1 MSEHAAFDPLAEARR
16 NASPEKALFDRMM
29 GNPEDYANAEEFRQA
44 NEDLADYLE
53 SRDPAKRDQVGGDI
67 YEQDLVS
74 SAHTEALEEEAARN
88 LSLQAMAER
97 VAEARKNG
105 DMAAAAH
112 LEDLFYDKFTAL
124 AEKYGWEEDDDSA
137 NDTLRVD
144 KNAKVG
150 RTTID
155 DRLARYSKIMYG
167 EDAVE
172 TPAVE
177 TETPAEAPSA
187 AVEMPEEK
195 PAENE
200 AKPAEVEPAAA
211 KAEAFDVDAETEQ
224 AKERLNKRAEEL
236 EQQANAERGES
247 EAAKAD
253 RELLARVSKE
263 GLEDDEEPAP
273 IAKVSKE
280 GLDADEKEEGKIARV
295 SKEGIEGFD
304 DDEVEPSNPAKNFLG
319 RARNALNKAR
329 DLYLRA
335 AFEVGHT
342 VDLAKQELSK
352 RGGRKEGETEEQY
365 ERRMRRNGRNIALGI
380 VALAGASIAAKT
392 GAFDGLFDGNHSI
405 GSTPAEAADTTTSRQ
420 GGGREGLKV
429 PSYSA
434 DALRVDN
441 GEGLYQTF
449 EEMGIPKDK
458 WQAVLDQ
465 SGPKLVRMGE
475 AYRDPSIGGF
485 GLNGD
490 GRLSKRA
497 LDVISESARN
507 VK

>member
-1 MSEHAAFDPLAEARR
+1 MSEHINVDHAFDPEAR
-16 NASPEKALFDRMM
+16 KAQ
-29 GNPEDYANAEEFRQA
+29 AELDA
-44 NEDLADYLE
+44 YLE
-53 SRDPAKRDQVGGDI
+53 SRPYQDENGMLHEAGSNKFTNAEKVNAAHDAAREAH
-67 YEQDLVS
+67 YEQTL
-74 SAHTEALEEEAARN
+74 SAEDYSGESLEQLAR
-88 LSLQAMAER
+88 R
-97 VAEARKNG
+97 VADARAEG
-105 DMAAAAH
+105 DKTRALDA
-112 LEDLFYDKFTAL
+112 EDAFFEKFTAM

-144 KNAKVG
+144 KNAKIG
-150 RTTID
+150 RSTID

-167 EDAVE
+167 EDAVQAQKLEAE
-172 TPAVE
+172 TPAAVKEMPAEVEEEPVE
-177 TETPAEAPSA
+177 T
-187 AVEMPEEK
+187 
-195 PAENE
+195 E
-200 AKPAEVEPAAA
+200 AKPAEVKPAAE
-211 KAEAFDVDAETEQ
+211 KAATFDVDAEAEQ

-236 EQQANAERGES
+236 EQQANAKRSETES
-247 EAAKAD
+247 AKAD
-253 RELLARVSKE
+253 RELIARVSKE
-263 GLEDDEEPAP
+263 GLEDFEEAAP

-280 GLDADEKEEGKIARV
+280 GLESDEQEDGKLARV
-295 SKEGIEGFD
+295 SKEGLEEFE
-304 DDEVEPSNPAKNFLG
+304 DDEVEPAQPAKNFLG

-380 VALAGASIAAKT
+380 VALAGASLAAKA
-392 GAFDGLFDGNHSI
+392 GAFDGLFDG
-405 GSTPAEAADTTTSRQ
+405 GSHAVGTTPAEAADTTTGRQ
-420 GGGREGLKV
+420 GGGHGGREGLT
-429 PSYSA
+429 PAYSA

-497 LDVISESARN
+497 LDVIAESARN